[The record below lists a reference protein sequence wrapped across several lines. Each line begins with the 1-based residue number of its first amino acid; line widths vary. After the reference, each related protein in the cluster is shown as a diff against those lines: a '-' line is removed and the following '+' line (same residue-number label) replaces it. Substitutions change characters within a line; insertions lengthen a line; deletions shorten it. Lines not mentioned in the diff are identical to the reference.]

1 MSQTPPVSPSP
12 QDLAKAKAMQS
23 YEAGK
28 AAFDRGRYRSAI
40 EAYEAAIA
48 TINPNTLL
56 GAEVQLALV
65 MAYEA
70 GGNLQ
75 EARDLCRKLKKH
87 PDSETRK
94 QSSRILY
101 ILEAP
106 KLNPRPE
113 WKVEIPDLSAVEA
126 SDGEYQ
132 RAAGG
137 SGKGGT
143 SQPKP
148 PERPSDAE
156 PLKLV
161 EVAPQANRFLWFAI
175 GIFGIS
181 AVLWGLLG

>member
-1 MSQTPPVSPSP
+1 MSQSSPTSPSP
-12 QDLAKAKAMQS
+12 QDLAKAKAKQY

-28 AAFDRGRYRSAI
+28 AAFDRGRYRNAI
-40 EAYEAAIA
+40 DAYEAAIA
-48 TINPNTLL
+48 EINPNTIF

-75 EARDLCRKLKKH
+75 EARDLCRRLEKH

-113 WKVEIPDLSAVEA
+113 WQVKIPDLSAVEA
-126 SDGEYQ
+126 SEGDYQ

-137 SGKGGT
+137 RSSGGR

-161 EVAPQANRFLWFAI
+161 EVAPQTNRFLLFALVVV
-175 GIFGIS
+175 
-181 AVLWGLLG
+181 AVGVVFWGLL

>member
-1 MSQTPPVSPSP
+1 MSQSSPTSPSP
-12 QDLAKAKAMQS
+12 QDLAKAKAKQA

-28 AAFDRGRYRSAI
+28 AAFDRGRYRTAI
-40 EAYEAAIA
+40 DAYEAAIA
-48 TINPNTLL
+48 QINPNTLF

-75 EARDLCRKLKKH
+75 EARDLCRKLERH

-113 WKVEIPDLSAVEA
+113 WQVEIPDLSAVEA
-126 SDGEYQ
+126 SEGEYQ

-137 SGKGGT
+137 RSSGR

-156 PLKLV
+156 PLKLG
-161 EVAPQANRFLWFAI
+161 EAMPQTNRFLWFAV
-175 GIFGIS
+175 
-181 AVLWGLLG
+181 AVVAVGVVVWGLL

>member
-1 MSQTPPVSPSP
+1 MSQPQPAGHAA
-12 QDLAKAKAMQS
+12 QDLAKAKAKQ
-23 YEAGK
+23 YYDTGK

-40 EAYEAAIA
+40 DAYEAAIA
-48 TINPNTLL
+48 QLNPNTLL

-75 EARDLCRKLKKH
+75 EARDLCRKLEKH

-106 KLNPRPE
+106 KLNPKPE
-113 WKVEIPDLSAVEA
+113 WRVEIPDLSEVEG

-132 RAAGG
+132 RAAGSG
-137 SGKGGT
+137 SRSR
-143 SQPKP
+143 SQAKP

-156 PLKLV
+156 PLKLE
-161 EVAPQANRFLWFAI
+161 EVAPEANRFLWFAI
-175 GIFGIS
+175 GTL
-181 AVLWGLLG
+181 VLSVTIWGVLH